1 MTNLTRWRHAITG
14 IILLFLAGLV
24 YAWSVLSQPIA
35 AEFSHCSQA
44 QISLTFTLTMAFF
57 CIGCLASG
65 IVAKKVNAKIL
76 IWIGAVLFFVGFLLS
91 SSAQSLGLLYMGF
104 GVCAGFAS
112 GFVYN
117 VVLSTMSKWFADKQ
131 GFISGLLLMGF
142 GFSSFIIGKLYQ
154 AFTPVELG
162 GWRISFK
169 VMAVILLVVIFIGG
183 LLFKAPG
190 KDYSVPVA
198 KAKKA
203 SKAREGGIDVPTSVM
218 VRKPAFWL
226 YFVWVVMLSAS
237 GLMLVSQASGFV
249 AEASPSV
256 FANAPGAVATVVG
269 LISVFNGVGRIFM
282 GGLFDR
288 VGARITMLIVNS
300 GFVLFVLVQFVAFS
314 TGNFAIVVVAFIIG
328 GLAYSGITPTNS
340 AFINS
345 FFGPTHFPMNFSI
358 INLNLLIG
366 SFGSTIAGALYD
378 MTHTYKTILVVIL
391 IAMAVAYVCTMA
403 IRKPRG

>member
-1 MTNLTRWRHAITG
+1 MNLKRWRYAIIG

-35 AEFSHCSQA
+35 IEFSHCSQA

-65 IVAKKVNAKIL
+65 IVAKKVNVKIL
-76 IWIGAVLFFVGFLLS
+76 IWIGAVLFFAGFMLAS
-91 SSAQSLGLLYMGF
+91 VAQNLGLLYLGF
-104 GVCAGFAS
+104 GVLAGFSS

-142 GFSSFIIGKLYQ
+142 GFSSFLIGKMYQ
-154 AFTPVELG
+154 AFTPAEIG

-169 VMAVILLVVIFIGG
+169 VMAIILLVVIFAGG
-183 LLFKAPG
+183 LLFKAPSA
-190 KDYSVPVA
+190 DYVLPAPA
-198 KAKKA
+198 KQKKV
-203 SKAREGGIDVPTSVM
+203 SKARQGGIDVPSSVM
-218 VRKPAFWL
+218 VRKSAFWF
-226 YFVWVVMLSAS
+226 YFVWVVLLSAS

-249 AEASPSV
+249 AEATPAIY
-256 FANAPGAVATVVG
+256 ANAPGAVATVVG

-282 GGLFDR
+282 GGLFDK

-300 GFVLFVLVQFVAFS
+300 GFVLFVLIQFLAFQ
-314 TGNFAIVVVAFIIG
+314 TGSFAVVVVAFIIG

-378 MTHTYKTILVVIL
+378 ATQTYKTILIVML
-391 IAMAVAYVCTMA
+391 IAMAAAYVCTMI
-403 IRKPRG
+403 IRKPME